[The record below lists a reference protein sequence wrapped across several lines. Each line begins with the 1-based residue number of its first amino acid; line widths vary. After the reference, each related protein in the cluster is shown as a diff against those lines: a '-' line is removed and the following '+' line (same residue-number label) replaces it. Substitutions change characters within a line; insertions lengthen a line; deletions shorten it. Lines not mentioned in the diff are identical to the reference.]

1 VLTHKAKEMKKQNK
15 KTQSPRPITTTK
27 RRRSKKGRRISDLFP
42 DLANYAANDGQ
53 TTQDLL
59 LTESEFGSK
68 YRKGKSHRLQELE
81 TKNIKVAYENLRLEH
96 ARLNSLGS
104 ELDAVLKDAN
114 GTLHQLL
121 TVPKTPQQSTA
132 LFRLWFINNGPKG
145 TRIQVTLDDLQTA
158 IKKLEF
164 DDIDTEIA
172 RCLIFP
178 IEKSESVQDFAN
190 RVKLARQSIYPRIQK
205 IMERFENLSNDKT
218 FAPLI
223 EAVNQAKTS
232 SQTGVPFPPQHPLI
246 SIALLPATGPLGAV
260 SDLIRIAMLCA
271 AHQESPSSRGSR
283 RFIQLQ
289 IIDNTGNQAL
299 HVN

>member
-1 VLTHKAKEMKKQNK
+1 VLTHKAKGMKKQNK
-15 KTQSPRPITTTK
+15 KTQRPTTTIK
-27 RRRSKKGRRISDLFP
+27 RGRSKGVRRISDLFP
-42 DLANYAANDGQ
+42 DLANYAANDHQ

-59 LTESEFGSK
+59 LTEAEFGSK
-68 YRKGKSHRLQELE
+68 YRKGKSQRLQELE

-96 ARLNSLGS
+96 ARVNSLGL
-104 ELDAVLKDAN
+104 ELDAVLRDTN
-114 GTLHQLL
+114 GALHQLL
-121 TVPKTPQQSTA
+121 AVPKTPQQATA

-145 TRIQVTLDDLQTA
+145 ARIQVTLDDVQTV

-178 IEKSESVQDFAN
+178 IEIAESVLDFAN
-190 RVKLARQSIYPRIQK
+190 RVNLARQSIYPRIQK
-205 IMERFENLSNDKT
+205 IMERFGNLSDDKT

-232 SQTGVPFPPQHPLI
+232 SQTGVLFLPQHPLV
-246 SIALLPATGPLGAV
+246 SIALQPGTGPFGTV

-271 AHQESPSSRGSR
+271 ANQESPSSS
-283 RFIQLQ
+283 L
-289 IIDNTGNQAL
+289 TGRAFGLLFNF
-299 HVN
+299 